1 MRDHGKAS
9 SARYRRTRA
18 EIPRWRRKYRIDQVG
33 AHLLRVVG
41 GFGPLAFRAG
51 RGDHE
56 EHGHGI
62 G

>member
-1 MRDHGKAS
+1 
-9 SARYRRTRA
+9 
-18 EIPRWRRKYRIDQVG
+18 
-33 AHLLRVVG
+33 LRVVG